1 MIEMVNKNVVT
12 DISQLKVYMEG
23 QVVRLPDF
31 AEGQEFYAR
40 LKRPSLLSMIKEG
53 KIPNAL
59 MKSANDLFVSG
70 SGAMVENQD
79 NEEKMREI
87 FDVIDVLCEA
97 TFVSPSYRE
106 MKENGI
112 TLTDEQYMFI
122 FAYTQDGVKALENF
136 RM

>member
-1 MIEMVNKNVVT
+1 MNDMTNRNVVT
-12 DISQLKVYMEG
+12 DINQLKAYMKG
-23 QVVRLPDF
+23 KTVKLPDF

-53 KIPNAL
+53 KIPNTL

-79 NEEKMREI
+79 NEGKMKEI

-97 TFVSPSYRE
+97 TFVAPSYKE

-112 TLTDEQYMFI
+112 VLTDEQYMFI
-122 FAYTQDGVKALENF
+122 FAYTQEGTKALENF
-136 RM
+136 R